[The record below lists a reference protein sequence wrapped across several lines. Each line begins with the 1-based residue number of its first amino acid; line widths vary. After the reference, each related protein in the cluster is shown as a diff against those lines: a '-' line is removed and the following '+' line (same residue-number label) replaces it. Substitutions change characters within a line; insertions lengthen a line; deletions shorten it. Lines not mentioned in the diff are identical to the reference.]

1 MPRPDP
7 IRTLALALAAASIG
21 VPATAGA
28 QTTPGANVRAESAMR
43 SVLARQMRA
52 AGPFSGAYVVNAS
65 ENRGVFRLRSD
76 RGRILASNT
85 KLFTTAAALARFGPD
100 GRLATTVRGD
110 GNLESDGTWRGS
122 LYLVGSGDPTF
133 GSRSFAGRNY
143 GGGGAVEDLAGA
155 LREAGIRRVSG
166 RIIGDETAFDTR
178 RGGPESGFRISPYV
192 GPLSGLAFN
201 RGLATEGGRGYQSR
215 PALFAAARLD
225 SALERRGVRV
235 AVGPRTGR
243 APAGSTELAA
253 EESPEMARLAS
264 LTNRPSDNFFAET
277 LLKAVGRQVDGRGTT
292 RGGARAAVR
301 FAGGLGSRA
310 GLADGSGLSRRN
322 RASPRSVVRLL
333 LGMRKRAEGAAYTE
347 SLAVA
352 GRNGTLRRRM
362 RSGPARRRCRAK
374 TGTIS
379 GVSALSG
386 YCRARSG
393 QVYAFSFLMNGVSP
407 VGARR
412 LQDRMAQAIA
422 GVRQ

>member
-1 MPRPDP
+1 MSRLLTF
-7 IRTLALALAAASIG
+7 RRLVLALVVGSLG
-21 VPATAGA
+21 VPAAAGA
-28 QTTPGANVRAESAMR
+28 QATTSANERAESAMR
-43 SVLARQMRA
+43 SVLTRQMRA
-52 AGPFSGAYVVNAS
+52 AGSFSGAYVVNAN
-65 ENRGVFRLRSD
+65 ENRGVFRFRPD

-100 GRLATTVRGD
+100 GRLSTTVRGE

-122 LYLVGSGDPTF
+122 LYLVGGGDPTF

-155 LREAGIRRVSG
+155 LRKAGVRRVSG
-166 RIIGDETAFDTR
+166 RIIGDETVFDTR

-201 RGLATEGGRGYQSR
+201 RGLATESGRGYQSR
-215 PALFAAARLD
+215 PALFAATRLD

-235 AVGPRTGR
+235 AVGPRTGQ
-243 APAGSTELAA
+243 APNGSTELAA
-253 EESPEMARLAS
+253 EQSPEIARLAT

-301 FAGGLGSRA
+301 FAGGLGSRV
-310 GLADGSGLSRRN
+310 GLADGSGLSRRD

-333 LGMRKRAEGAAYTE
+333 LGMRKRTEGGAYTE

-352 GRNGTLRRRM
+352 GRSGTLRGRM

-422 GVRQ
+422 GVR